1 MLDLGPNTFGETV
14 PGAAPVPGYMASETV
29 VAETDAPTDARVEHL
44 EVGSLGPPEPL
55 TRTLERLAELSD
67 DAVLVQHNDRA
78 PRHLYPRLESRGY
91 AFETVETTDETV
103 TVIWKG

>member
-1 MLDLGPNTFGETV
+1 
-14 PGAAPVPGYMASETV
+14 MASETV